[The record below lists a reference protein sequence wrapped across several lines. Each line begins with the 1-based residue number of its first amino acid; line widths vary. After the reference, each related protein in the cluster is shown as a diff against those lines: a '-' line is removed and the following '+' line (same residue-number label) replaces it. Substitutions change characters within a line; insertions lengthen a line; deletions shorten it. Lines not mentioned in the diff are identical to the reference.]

1 MDPENHEGRNP
12 NPWIDAAEQGDVLDL
27 TDTDSM
33 PVTDALPAPVS
44 AFSVRMPTGLSG
56 RYRSGDSLRWIAL
69 AALVGAVLVI
79 GALVI
84 GGFA

>member
-1 MDPENHEGRNP
+1 MDPENHEGRTLNVHKET
-12 NPWIDAAEQGDVLDL
+12 AESGDVLDL

-56 RYRSGDSLRWIAL
+56 RYRSGDSLPWIAC

-79 GALVI
+79 GALVV